1 LSNVVF
7 RDAFI
12 SVLSAATPGNLEEV
26 SAKLDA
32 AGNTLE
38 YRRYAETLFEIL
50 IAGRLLG
57 KALATCDEQERN
69 TLIRRTT
76 RNTRK
81 EGLSDLIFRDFSFW
95 IN

>member
-1 LSNVVF
+1 MLRSFWVYSSVF

-57 KALATCDEQERN
+57 KSRAPFFIGAWGIKLGTG
-69 TLIRRTT
+69 IH
-76 RNTRK
+76 
-81 EGLSDLIFRDFSFW
+81 
-95 IN
+95 INNGDV

>member
-1 LSNVVF
+1 MPFYLWFRFASPLVF

-12 SVLSAATPGNLEEV
+12 SVLAAAAPGNLDEI

-57 KALATCDEQERN
+57 KR
-69 TLIRRTT
+69 
-76 RNTRK
+76 
-81 EGLSDLIFRDFSFW
+81 FS
-95 IN
+95 IL